1 MKTKMHNG
9 SRLLSLL
16 LAVVLVFTLTVP
28 ALAAEKPQDMNLRI
42 AVMSDLH
49 YLSPDMIADTEDFE
63 HAFNSDRKLLKE
75 SSSVLHEM
83 LERVRA
89 DKPDILL
96 VSGDLTKDGEQECHA
111 ALAKQL
117 QQLQQD
123 VPGLKIYVINGNHD
137 IRNYNAKNFN
147 TADGKAVPA
156 TRTHPEDFKRIYDF
170 VYSDPTV
177 IATFT
182 PAAGNEAG
190 SLSYVARPVEGLTVI
205 AMDTCRYSSDNT
217 SNGDDEHETS
227 GAISAD
233 LEKWV
238 IEQTAAAK
246 ARGDLVIGLEHHG
259 LVPHFDVEPTI
270 LPMYLVNGYE
280 RIAQEYAD
288 AGMSAVFTGHM
299 HAVDIAAMTT
309 KAGNTF
315 YDIETGSALTYPC
328 PIRFVD
334 LRRSTVGGETNTYMS
349 VSTKTHIG
357 PINYTDPATG
367 VAYVIDDLTEYAR
380 EFGFSTAMLKTV
392 AGDFVKSFFGKYLPN
407 DTWPV
412 TKIIE
417 NIDKIIEDVASI
429 PVAEG
434 NNLLDFANWIY
445 RCNLAGED
453 DGNYPAWVQSGI
465 DQLKS
470 GALLDQVLD
479 IVAKDAFGRG
489 SVLFTKFQGLFTKY
503 LKSQLNDLLVKIV
516 VSMSVDNNCPDDN
529 DKTILL
535 EGSNAQVRLLPVTG
549 SSAATTQAYVQG
561 DTATVFLT
569 SRQLRAATGAQS
581 GVAVTVD
588 ATDPAVGTVV
598 LAGRSIA
605 NACDAGAAALQ
616 VKFRSGTV
624 TLDARALAAL
634 DLHKDV
640 AVSLASGAS
649 LNAAQQR
656 ALGSQAAAATL
667 ANASVLVDGAA
678 ASCPAGSVRAA
689 VAVNA
694 ANDLTAWSLADDGSI
709 SAVGGVYDAGQQ
721 TYAFDVVNGVTAI
734 ARFPFTDVV
743 AGTWYYGAAAYAYNN
758 GLFAGMTPTTF
769 APNATMTRAM
779 LVSVLW
785 RLAGAPAPKAPNTFV
800 DVPDGAWYTDAV
812 TWAAENGVVSGIGGS
827 RFDPSGFVT
836 REQTAEILYNYA
848 HSKGY
853 DVSARADLTAFPD
866 AASVSGWA
874 EEALS
879 WANAAGLINGTVR
892 DGQTILDPQGRRK
905 KSRTQPATA
914 IIGSGRTYKGFLIK
928 SAAPAWA
935 VSAQTTRRQYRS

>member
-75 SSSVLHEM
+75 SSSVLREM

-123 VPGLKIYVINGNHD
+123 IPGLKIYVINGNHD

-147 TADGKAVPA
+147 TPDGKAVPA

-177 IATFT
+177 IATYT
-182 PAAGNEAG
+182 PPAGKEAG
-190 SLSYVARPVEGLTVI
+190 GLSYVARPADGFTLVVI
-205 AMDTCRYSSDNT
+205 DTGRYSSDNT

-412 TKIIE
+412 TKIVA
-417 NIDKIIEDVASI
+417 NIDQIIDDVAAVPI
-429 PVAEG
+429 AEG

-453 DGNYPAWVQSGI
+453 DGNYPAWVQSGM
-465 DQLKS
+465 DQLRS

-479 IVAKDAFGRG
+479 IVAKDAFGRS

-503 LKSQLNDLLVKIV
+503 LKGQLNDLLVKIV

-694 ANDLTAWSLADDGSI
+694 ADDLTAWSLADDGSI
-709 SAVGGVYDAGQQ
+709 SAVGGAYDAGQQ

-892 DGQTILDPQGRRK
+892 DGQTILDPQGSA
-905 KSRTQPATA
+905 SR
-914 IIGSGRTYKGFLIK
+914 
-928 SAAPAWA
+928 
-935 VSAQTTRRQYRS
+935 AQVAMILMNYVEHVVNA

>member
-1 MKTKMHNG
+1 MNHSKRIG

-16 LAVVLVFTLTVP
+16 LAVALVLALSVP
-28 ALAAEKPQDMNLRI
+28 AFAAQDSHSGADTGTLKI
-42 AVMSDLH
+42 AVMSDDH
-49 YLSPDMIADTEDFE
+49 YLSPSMIRDTADYTT
-63 HAFNSDRKLLKE
+63 ALNSDRKMFAE
-75 SSSVLHEM
+75 SDAILRTM
-83 LERVRA
+83 LDAVRQ
-89 DKPDILL
+89 DKPDVLL
-96 VSGDLTKDGEQECHA
+96 ISGDLTKDGEQECHK
-111 ALAKQL
+111 ALAKAL
-117 QQLQQD
+117 QQLQRD
-123 VPGLKIYVINGNHD
+123 VPGLKVYVINGNHD
-137 IRNYNAKNFN
+137 IRNADALNFN

-156 TRTHPEDFKRIYDF
+156 TRTDPEDFKRIYDF
-170 VYSDPTV
+170 IYSDPTV
-177 IATFT
+177 IATYT
-182 PAAGNEAG
+182 PPAGKEAG
-190 SLSYVARPVEGLTVI
+190 GLSYVARPADGYTLVVI
-205 AMDTCRYSSDNT
+205 DTGRYSSDNT
-217 SNGDDEHETS
+217 STGKNEHETS

-233 LEKWV
+233 LEQWV
-238 IEQTAAAK
+238 IDQIKAAK
-246 ARGDLVIGLEHHG
+246 ARGDVVLGMQHHG
-259 LVPHFDVEPTI
+259 LVAHFDVQPTI
-270 LPMYLVNGYE
+270 LPMYLVNDYE
-280 RIAQEYAD
+280 RLSQEYAD
-288 AGMSAVFTGHM
+288 AGMSVMFTGHS
-299 HAVDIAAMTT
+299 HAVDIASATT
-309 KAGNTF
+309 VAGNTI
-315 YDIETGSALTYPC
+315 YDIETGSGLTYPS
-328 PIRFVD
+328 PLRFVE
-334 LRRSTVGGETNTYMS
+334 LRRSADATV
-349 VSTKTHIG
+349 VSTGVRTHFG
-357 PINYTDPATG
+357 PIHYTDPLTG
-367 VAYVIDDLTEYAR
+367 TAKTIDDLTEYGRAH
-380 EFGFSTAMLKTV
+380 GFTTDMLKTV
-392 AGDFVKSFFGKYLPN
+392 AGSFVKSFFGKFLPN

-412 TKIIE
+412 TKIIA
-417 NIDKIIEDVASI
+417 NIDQIIDDVAAVPI
-429 PVAEG
+429 AEG

-445 RCNLAGED
+445 QCNLAGED
-453 DGNYPAWVQSGI
+453 DGNYPAWVQSGV

-479 IVAKDAFGRG
+479 IVARDTFGCG
-489 SVLFTKFQGLFTKY
+489 SVLFTKFQCLFTRY

-516 VSMSVDNNCPDDN
+516 VSMSVDNNCADDN
-529 DKTILL
+529 DMTFLIANS
-535 EGSNAQVRLLPVTG
+535 GDAQIRLLPVSG

-561 DTATVFLT
+561 STATVFLT
-569 SRQLRAATGAQS
+569 SRQLRAATDAQFD
-581 GVAVTVD
+581 ATVTIN
-588 ATDPAVGTVV
+588 ATDPAADTVI
-598 LAGRSIA
+598 LSGRSII
-605 NACDAGAAALQ
+605 NARNAGVAALQ

-640 AVSLASGAS
+640 AVSLTGAS

-656 ALGSQAAAATL
+656 ALGTQAGSAVL

-694 ANDLTAWSLADDGSI
+694 ADDLTAWSLADDGSI
-709 SAVGGVYDAGQQ
+709 STVGGAYDAGQQ

-866 AASVSGWA
+866 AGSVSGWA

-892 DGQTILDPQGRRK
+892 DGQTILDPQGSA
-905 KSRTQPATA
+905 SR
-914 IIGSGRTYKGFLIK
+914 
-928 SAAPAWA
+928 
-935 VSAQTTRRQYRS
+935 AQVAMILMNYVEHVVNA

>member
-16 LAVVLVFTLTVP
+16 LAVVLVLTLTVP

-75 SSSVLHEM
+75 SSAILHEM
-83 LERVRA
+83 FEQVRA

-123 VPGLKIYVINGNHD
+123 IPGLKIYVINGNHD
-137 IRNYNAKNFN
+137 IRNSNAKNFN
-147 TADGKAVPA
+147 TPDGKAVPA

-190 SLSYVARPVEGLTVI
+190 SLSYVARPVEGLTIV
-205 AMDTCRYSSDNT
+205 AMDTCRYSKENT
-217 SNGDDEHETS
+217 SNGTDEHETS

-380 EFGFSTAMLKTV
+380 EFGFSTDMLKTV

-417 NIDKIIEDVASI
+417 NIDKIIEDVAAI

-453 DGNYPAWVQSGI
+453 DGNYPAWVQSGM
-465 DQLKS
+465 DQLRS

-479 IVAKDAFGRG
+479 IVAKDAFGRS

-503 LKSQLNDLLVKIV
+503 LKGQLNDLLVKIV

-549 SSAATTQAYVQG
+549 SSATSTQAYVQDG
-561 DTATVFLT
+561 TSTVFLS
-569 SRQLRAATGAQS
+569 SRQLRAATNAQS
-581 GVAVTVD
+581 GATVTVD
-588 ATDPAVGTVV
+588 ATDPAASTVV
-598 LAGRSIA
+598 LAGHSIA
-605 NACDAGAAALQ
+605 NAREAGVAALQ
-616 VKFRSGTV
+616 VKFKSGTV
-624 TLDARALAAL
+624 ALNASALAAL

-640 AVSLASGAS
+640 VVSLANGAS
-649 LNAAQQR
+649 LNAAQRR
-656 ALGSQAAAATL
+656 ALGKQADSAVLAT
-667 ANASVLVDGAA
+667 ASVTVDGAA
-678 ASCPAGSVRAA
+678 VKYPAGGVRATVSA
-689 VAVNA
+689 RALENM
-694 ANDLTAWSLADDGSI
+694 TAWNLADDGSI
-709 SAVGGVYDAGQQ
+709 SAAGGAYNAEQQ
-721 TYAFDVVNGVTAI
+721 TYSFNVLNGVTAM
-734 ARFPFTDVV
+734 ASFPFADVP
-743 AGTWYYGAAAYAYNN
+743 AGAWYYGAAAYAYNN
-758 GLFAGMTPTTF
+758 GLFAGDSATTF
-769 APNATMTRAM
+769 APNQTMNRAM
-779 LVSVLW
+779 LVTVLW
-785 RLAGAPAPKAPNTFV
+785 SLAGKPAPKGVNTFS
-800 DVPDGAWYTDAV
+800 DVPNGEWYTNAV
-812 TWAAENGVVSGIGGS
+812 TWAAENSVVTGVGSG
-827 RFDPSGFVT
+827 RFDPNGAVT
-836 REQTAEILYNYA
+836 REQAAVILYKYA
-848 HSKGY
+848 QSKGY

-866 AASVSGWA
+866 AGSVSDWA
-874 EEALS
+874 QDALA
-879 WANAAGLINGTVR
+879 WANATGLIQGTVY
-892 DGQTILDPQGRRK
+892 GSKTILDPQGSA
-905 KSRTQPATA
+905 SRAQVAA
-914 IIGSGRTYKGFLIK
+914 IL
-928 SAAPAWA
+928 
-935 VSAQTTRRQYRS
+935 RSYVEHVVNA

>member
-156 TRTHPEDFKRIYDF
+156 TRTEPEDFKQIYDF

-182 PAAGNEAG
+182 PAEGNKAGG
-190 SLSYVARPVEGLTVI
+190 LSYVARPVEGLTVI

-259 LVPHFDVEPTI
+259 LVPHFDVQPTI

-288 AGMSAVFTGHM
+288 AGMSVVFTGHM

-309 KAGNTF
+309 AAGNTF

-328 PIRFVD
+328 PVRFVD

-357 PINYTDPATG
+357 PIHYTDPATG

-380 EFGFSTAMLKTV
+380 EFGFTTDMLKTV

-412 TKIIE
+412 TKIIA
-417 NIDKIIEDVASI
+417 NIDQIIDDVAAI
-429 PVAEG
+429 PIAEG

-616 VKFRSGTV
+616 VKFQSGTV

-656 ALGSQAAAATL
+656 ALGSQAATATL

-694 ANDLTAWSLADDGSI
+694 ADDLTAWSLADDGSI
-709 SAVGGVYDAGQQ
+709 SAVGGAYDAGQQ

-892 DGQTILDPQGRRK
+892 DGQTILDPQGSA
-905 KSRTQPATA
+905 SR
-914 IIGSGRTYKGFLIK
+914 
-928 SAAPAWA
+928 
-935 VSAQTTRRQYRS
+935 AQVAMILMNYVEHVVNA

>member
-1 MKTKMHNG
+1 MKTRMHNG

-16 LAVVLVFTLTVP
+16 LAVVLVLTLTVP
-28 ALAAEKPQDMNLRI
+28 ALAADKPQDMNLRI

-49 YLSPDMIADTEDFE
+49 YLSPDMIRDTADFE
-63 HAFNSDRKLLKE
+63 HALNSDRKLLKE
-75 SSSVLHEM
+75 SSAILHEM
-83 LERVRA
+83 FEQVRA

-123 VPGLKIYVINGNHD
+123 IPGLKIYVINGNHD

-147 TADGKAVPA
+147 TPDGKAVPA

-190 SLSYVARPVEGLTVI
+190 SLSYVARPVEGLTIV
-205 AMDTCRYSSDNT
+205 AMDTCRYSKENT
-217 SNGDDEHETS
+217 SNGTDEHETS

-380 EFGFSTAMLKTV
+380 EFGFSTDMLKTV

-453 DGNYPAWVQSGI
+453 DGNYPAWVQSGM
-465 DQLKS
+465 DQLRS

-479 IVAKDAFGRG
+479 IVAKDAFGRS

-503 LKSQLNDLLVKIV
+503 LKGQLNDLLVKIV

-549 SSAATTQAYVQG
+549 SSATNTQAYVQDG
-561 DTATVFLT
+561 TSTVFLS
-569 SRQLRAATGAQS
+569 SRQLRAATNAQS
-581 GVAVTVD
+581 GATVTVD
-588 ATDPAVGTVV
+588 ATDPAARAVV
-598 LAGRSIA
+598 LASHSIA
-605 NACDAGAAALQ
+605 NAREAGVAALQ
-616 VKFRSGTV
+616 VKFKSGTV
-624 TLDARALAAL
+624 ALNASALAAL

-640 AVSLASGAS
+640 VVSLANGAS
-649 LNAAQQR
+649 LNAAQRR
-656 ALGSQAAAATL
+656 ALGKQADSAVLAT
-667 ANASVLVDGAA
+667 ASVTVDGAA
-678 ASCPAGSVRAA
+678 VKYPAGGVRATVSA
-689 VAVNA
+689 RALENM
-694 ANDLTAWSLADDGSI
+694 TAWNLADDGSI
-709 SAVGGVYDAGQQ
+709 SAAGGAYNAEQQ
-721 TYAFDVVNGVTAI
+721 TYSFNVLNGVTAM
-734 ARFPFTDVV
+734 ASFPFTDVP
-743 AGTWYYGAAAYAYNN
+743 AGAWYYGAAVYAYNN
-758 GLFAGMTPTTF
+758 GLFAGDSATTF
-769 APNATMTRAM
+769 APNQTMNRAM
-779 LVSVLW
+779 LVTVLW
-785 RLAGAPAPKAPNTFV
+785 SLAGKPAPKGVNTFS
-800 DVPDGAWYTDAV
+800 DVPNGEWYTNAV
-812 TWAAENGVVSGIGGS
+812 TWAAENSVVTGVGSG
-827 RFDPSGFVT
+827 RFDPNGAVT
-836 REQTAEILYNYA
+836 REQAAVILYKYA
-848 HSKGY
+848 QSKGY

-866 AASVSGWA
+866 AGSVSDWA
-874 EEALS
+874 QDALA
-879 WANAAGLINGTVR
+879 WANATGLIQGTVY
-892 DGQTILDPQGRRK
+892 GSKTILDPQGSA
-905 KSRTQPATA
+905 SRAQVAA
-914 IIGSGRTYKGFLIK
+914 IL
-928 SAAPAWA
+928 
-935 VSAQTTRRQYRS
+935 RSYVEHVVNA

>member
-156 TRTHPEDFKRIYDF
+156 TRTEPEDFKRIYDF

-182 PAAGNEAG
+182 PAEGNKAGG
-190 SLSYVARPVEGLTVI
+190 LSYVARPVEGLTVI

-259 LVPHFDVEPTI
+259 LVPHFDVQPTI

-288 AGMSAVFTGHM
+288 AGMSVVFTGHM

-328 PIRFVD
+328 PVRFVD

-357 PINYTDPATG
+357 PIHYTDPATG

-380 EFGFSTAMLKTV
+380 KFGFTTAMLKTV

-412 TKIIE
+412 TKIVA
-417 NIDKIIEDVASI
+417 NIDQIIDDVAAVPI
-429 PVAEG
+429 AEG

-453 DGNYPAWVQSGI
+453 DGNYPAWVQSGV
-465 DQLKS
+465 DQLRS

-694 ANDLTAWSLADDGSI
+694 ADDLTAWSLADDGSI
-709 SAVGGVYDAGQQ
+709 SAVGGAYDAGQQ

-785 RLAGAPAPKAPNTFV
+785 RLAGEPAPKAPNTFV

-866 AASVSGWA
+866 AGSVSGWA
-874 EEALS
+874 ENALS

-892 DGQTILDPQGRRK
+892 DGQTILDPQGSA
-905 KSRTQPATA
+905 SR
-914 IIGSGRTYKGFLIK
+914 
-928 SAAPAWA
+928 
-935 VSAQTTRRQYRS
+935 AQVAMILMNYVEHVVNA

>member
-147 TADGKAVPA
+147 TPDGTAVPA

-190 SLSYVARPVEGLTVI
+190 SLSYVARPVEGLTII
-205 AMDTCRYSSDNT
+205 AMDTCRYSKENT
-217 SNGDDEHETS
+217 SNGTDEHETS

-357 PINYTDPATG
+357 PIHYTDPATG

-380 EFGFSTAMLKTV
+380 EFGFTTAMLKTV
-392 AGDFVKSFFGKYLPN
+392 AGDFIKSFFGKYLPN

-412 TKIIE
+412 TKIIA
-417 NIDKIIEDVASI
+417 NIDQIIDDVAAVPI
-429 PVAEG
+429 AEG

-694 ANDLTAWSLADDGSI
+694 ADDLTAWSLADDGSI
-709 SAVGGVYDAGQQ
+709 SAVGGAYDAGQQ

-892 DGQTILDPQGRRK
+892 DGQTILDPQGSA
-905 KSRTQPATA
+905 SR
-914 IIGSGRTYKGFLIK
+914 
-928 SAAPAWA
+928 
-935 VSAQTTRRQYRS
+935 AQVAMILMNYVEHVVNA

>member
-1 MKTKMHNG
+1 MNHSKRIG
-9 SRLLSLL
+9 PRLLSLL
-16 LAVVLVFTLTVP
+16 LAVALVLALSVP
-28 ALAAEKPQDMNLRI
+28 AFAAQDSHSGADTGTLKI
-42 AVMSDLH
+42 AVMSDDH
-49 YLSPDMIADTEDFE
+49 YLSPSMIRDTADYTT
-63 HAFNSDRKLLKE
+63 ALNSDRKMFAE
-75 SSSVLHEM
+75 SDAILRTM
-83 LERVRA
+83 LDAVRQ
-89 DKPDILL
+89 DKPDVLL
-96 VSGDLTKDGEQECHA
+96 ISGDLTKDGEQECHK
-111 ALAKQL
+111 ALAKAL
-117 QQLQQD
+117 QQLQRD
-123 VPGLKIYVINGNHD
+123 VPGLKAYVINGNHD
-137 IRNYNAKNFN
+137 IRNADALNFN

-156 TRTHPEDFKRIYDF
+156 TRTDPEDFKRIYDF
-170 VYSDPTV
+170 IYSDPTV
-177 IATFT
+177 IATYT
-182 PAAGNEAG
+182 PPAGKEAG
-190 SLSYVARPVEGLTVI
+190 GLSYVARPADGYTLVVI
-205 AMDTCRYSSDNT
+205 DTGRYSSDNT
-217 SNGDDEHETS
+217 STGKNEHETS

-233 LEKWV
+233 LEQWV

-246 ARGDLVIGLEHHG
+246 ARGDVVLGMQHHG
-259 LVPHFDVEPTI
+259 LVAHFDVQPTI
-270 LPMYLVNGYE
+270 LPMYLVNDYE
-280 RIAQEYAD
+280 RLSQEYAD
-288 AGMSAVFTGHM
+288 AGMSVMFTGHS
-299 HAVDIAAMTT
+299 HAVDIASATT
-309 KAGNTF
+309 VAGNTI
-315 YDIETGSALTYPC
+315 YDIETGSGLTYPS
-328 PIRFVD
+328 PLRFVE
-334 LRRSTVGGETNTYMS
+334 LRRSADATV
-349 VSTKTHIG
+349 VSTGVRTHFG
-357 PINYTDPATG
+357 PIHCTDPLTG
-367 VAYVIDDLTEYAR
+367 TAKTIDDLTEYGRAH
-380 EFGFSTAMLKTV
+380 GFTTDMLKTV
-392 AGDFVKSFFGKYLPN
+392 AGSFVKSFFGKFLPN

-412 TKIIE
+412 TKIIA
-417 NIDKIIEDVASI
+417 NIDQIIDDVAAVPI
-429 PVAEG
+429 AEG

-445 RCNLAGED
+445 QCNLAGED
-453 DGNYPAWVQSGI
+453 DGNYPAWVQSGV

-470 GALLDQVLD
+470 GALLDQVLN

-516 VSMSVDNNCPDDN
+516 VSMSVDNNCADDN
-529 DKTILL
+529 DMTFLIANS
-535 EGSNAQVRLLPVTG
+535 GDAQIRLLPVSG

-561 DTATVFLT
+561 STATVFLT
-569 SRQLRAATGAQS
+569 SRQLRAATDAQFD
-581 GVAVTVD
+581 ATVTIN
-588 ATDPAVGTVV
+588 ATDPAADTVI
-598 LAGRSIA
+598 LSGRSII
-605 NACDAGAAALQ
+605 NARNAGVAALQ

-694 ANDLTAWSLADDGSI
+694 ADDLTAWSLADDGSI
-709 SAVGGVYDAGQQ
+709 SAVGGAYDAGQQ

-892 DGQTILDPQGRRK
+892 DGQTILDPQGSA
-905 KSRTQPATA
+905 SR
-914 IIGSGRTYKGFLIK
+914 
-928 SAAPAWA
+928 
-935 VSAQTTRRQYRS
+935 AQVAMILMNYVEHVVNA

>member
-75 SSSVLHEM
+75 SSSVLREM

-156 TRTHPEDFKRIYDF
+156 TRTEPEDFKQIYDF

-182 PAAGNEAG
+182 PAEGNKAGG
-190 SLSYVARPVEGLTVI
+190 LSYVARPVEGLTVI

-259 LVPHFDVEPTI
+259 LVPHFDVQPTI

-288 AGMSAVFTGHM
+288 AGMSVVFTGHM

-328 PIRFVD
+328 PVRFVD

-357 PINYTDPATG
+357 PIHYTDPATG

-380 EFGFSTAMLKTV
+380 EFGFTTDMLKTV

-412 TKIIE
+412 TKIIA
-417 NIDKIIEDVASI
+417 NIDQIIDDVAAVPI
-429 PVAEG
+429 AEG

-667 ANASVLVDGAA
+667 VNASVLVDGAA

-694 ANDLTAWSLADDGSI
+694 ADDLTAWSLADDGSI
-709 SAVGGVYDAGQQ
+709 SAVGGAYDAGQQ
-721 TYAFDVVNGVTAI
+721 TYAFDVINGVTAI

-785 RLAGAPAPKAPNTFV
+785 RLAGEPAPKAPNTFV

-892 DGQTILDPQGRRK
+892 DGQTILDPQGSA
-905 KSRTQPATA
+905 SR
-914 IIGSGRTYKGFLIK
+914 
-928 SAAPAWA
+928 
-935 VSAQTTRRQYRS
+935 AQVAMILMNYVEHVVNA

>member
-147 TADGKAVPA
+147 TPDGKAVPA

-190 SLSYVARPVEGLTVI
+190 SLSYVARPVEGLTIV
-205 AMDTCRYSSDNT
+205 AMDTCRYSKENT
-217 SNGDDEHETS
+217 SNGTDEHETS

-412 TKIIE
+412 TKIVA
-417 NIDKIIEDVASI
+417 NIDKIIDDVAAVPI
-429 PVAEG
+429 AEG

-453 DGNYPAWVQSGI
+453 DGNYPAWVQSGM
-465 DQLKS
+465 DQLRS

-479 IVAKDAFGRG
+479 IVAKDAFGRS

-503 LKSQLNDLLVKIV
+503 LKGQLNDLLVKIV

-561 DTATVFLT
+561 DTATMFLT

-694 ANDLTAWSLADDGSI
+694 ADDLTAWSLADDGSI
-709 SAVGGVYDAGQQ
+709 SAVGGAYDAGQQ

-892 DGQTILDPQGRRK
+892 DGQTILDPQGSA
-905 KSRTQPATA
+905 SR
-914 IIGSGRTYKGFLIK
+914 
-928 SAAPAWA
+928 
-935 VSAQTTRRQYRS
+935 AQVAMILMNYVEHVVNA

>member
-156 TRTHPEDFKRIYDF
+156 TRTEPEDFKRIYDF

-177 IATFT
+177 LATFT
-182 PAAGNEAG
+182 PAEGNKAGG
-190 SLSYVARPVEGLTVI
+190 LSYVARPVEGLTVI

-259 LVPHFDVEPTI
+259 LVPHFDVQPTI

-288 AGMSAVFTGHM
+288 AGMSVVFTGHM

-328 PIRFVD
+328 PVRFVD

-357 PINYTDPATG
+357 PIHYTDPATG

-380 EFGFSTAMLKTV
+380 EFGFTTAMLKTV

-412 TKIIE
+412 TKIIA
-417 NIDKIIEDVASI
+417 NIDQIIDDVAAVPI
-429 PVAEG
+429 AEG

-694 ANDLTAWSLADDGSI
+694 ADDLTAWSLADDGSI

-892 DGQTILDPQGRRK
+892 DGQTILDPQGSA
-905 KSRTQPATA
+905 SR
-914 IIGSGRTYKGFLIK
+914 
-928 SAAPAWA
+928 
-935 VSAQTTRRQYRS
+935 AQVAMILMNYVEHVVNA

>member
-123 VPGLKIYVINGNHD
+123 IPGLKIYVINGNHD

-156 TRTHPEDFKRIYDF
+156 TRTEPEDFKQIYDF

-182 PAAGNEAG
+182 PAEGNKAGG
-190 SLSYVARPVEGLTVI
+190 LSYVARPVEGLTVI

-259 LVPHFDVEPTI
+259 LVPHFDVQPTI

-288 AGMSAVFTGHM
+288 AGMSVVFTGHM

-309 KAGNTF
+309 AAGNTF

-328 PIRFVD
+328 PVRFVD

-357 PINYTDPATG
+357 PIHYTDPATG

-380 EFGFSTAMLKTV
+380 EFGFTTDMLKTV

-412 TKIIE
+412 TKIIA
-417 NIDKIIEDVASI
+417 NIDQIIDDVAAVPI
-429 PVAEG
+429 AEG

-489 SVLFTKFQGLFTKY
+489 GVLFTKFQGLFTKY

-656 ALGSQAAAATL
+656 ALGSQATTATL

-694 ANDLTAWSLADDGSI
+694 ADDLTAWSLADDGSI
-709 SAVGGVYDAGQQ
+709 SAVGGAYDAGQQ

-785 RLAGAPAPKAPNTFV
+785 RLAGEPAPKAPNTFV

-866 AASVSGWA
+866 AGSVSGWA

-892 DGQTILDPQGRRK
+892 DGQTILDPQGSA
-905 KSRTQPATA
+905 SR
-914 IIGSGRTYKGFLIK
+914 
-928 SAAPAWA
+928 
-935 VSAQTTRRQYRS
+935 AQVAMILMNYVEHVVNA

>member
-75 SSSVLHEM
+75 SSSVLREM

-123 VPGLKIYVINGNHD
+123 IPGLKIYVINGNHD

-156 TRTHPEDFKRIYDF
+156 TRTEPEDFKRIYDF

-177 IATFT
+177 LATFT
-182 PAAGNEAG
+182 PAEGNKAGG
-190 SLSYVARPVEGLTVI
+190 LSYVARPVEGLTVI

-259 LVPHFDVEPTI
+259 LVPHFDVQPTI

-288 AGMSAVFTGHM
+288 AGMSVVFTGHM

-328 PIRFVD
+328 PVRFVD

-357 PINYTDPATG
+357 PIHYTDPATG

-380 EFGFSTAMLKTV
+380 EFGFTTAMLKTV

-412 TKIIE
+412 TKIVA
-417 NIDKIIEDVASI
+417 NIDQIIDDVAAVPI
-429 PVAEG
+429 AEG

-549 SSAATTQAYVQG
+549 SNAATTQAYVQG

-667 ANASVLVDGAA
+667 TNASVLVDGAA

-694 ANDLTAWSLADDGSI
+694 ADDLTAWSLADDGSI
-709 SAVGGVYDAGQQ
+709 SAVGGAYDAGQQ

-866 AASVSGWA
+866 AGSVSGWA

-892 DGQTILDPQGRRK
+892 DGQTILDPQGSA
-905 KSRTQPATA
+905 SR
-914 IIGSGRTYKGFLIK
+914 
-928 SAAPAWA
+928 
-935 VSAQTTRRQYRS
+935 AQVAMILMNYVEHVVNA

>member
-75 SSSVLHEM
+75 SSSVLREM

-156 TRTHPEDFKRIYDF
+156 TRTEPEDFKRIYDF

-177 IATFT
+177 LATFT
-182 PAAGNEAG
+182 PAEGNKAGG
-190 SLSYVARPVEGLTVI
+190 LSYVARPVEGLTVI

-259 LVPHFDVEPTI
+259 LVPHFDVQPTI

-288 AGMSAVFTGHM
+288 AGMSVVFTGHM

-328 PIRFVD
+328 PVRFVD

-357 PINYTDPATG
+357 PIHYTDPATG

-380 EFGFSTAMLKTV
+380 EFGFTTAMLKTV
-392 AGDFVKSFFGKYLPN
+392 AGDFIKSFFGKYLPN

-516 VSMSVDNNCPDDN
+516 VSMSVDNNCADDN
-529 DKTILL
+529 DMTFLIANS
-535 EGSNAQVRLLPVTG
+535 GDAQIRLLPVSG

-561 DTATVFLT
+561 STATVFLT
-569 SRQLRAATGAQS
+569 SRQLRAATDAQFD
-581 GVAVTVD
+581 ATVTIN
-588 ATDPAVGTVV
+588 ATDPAADTVI
-598 LAGRSIA
+598 LSGRSII
-605 NACDAGAAALQ
+605 NARNAGVAALQ

-694 ANDLTAWSLADDGSI
+694 ADDLTAWSLADDGSI
-709 SAVGGVYDAGQQ
+709 SAVGGAYDAGQQ

-866 AASVSGWA
+866 AGSVSGWA
-874 EEALS
+874 EKALS

-892 DGQTILDPQGRRK
+892 DGQTILDPQGSA
-905 KSRTQPATA
+905 SR
-914 IIGSGRTYKGFLIK
+914 
-928 SAAPAWA
+928 
-935 VSAQTTRRQYRS
+935 AQVAMILMNYVEHVVNA

>member
-147 TADGKAVPA
+147 TPDGKAVPA

-190 SLSYVARPVEGLTVI
+190 SLSYVARPVEGLTIV
-205 AMDTCRYSSDNT
+205 AMDTCRYSKENT
-217 SNGDDEHETS
+217 SNGTDEHETS

-288 AGMSAVFTGHM
+288 AGMSVVFTGHM

-412 TKIIE
+412 TKIIA
-417 NIDKIIEDVASI
+417 NIDQIIDDVAAVPI
-429 PVAEG
+429 AEG

-453 DGNYPAWVQSGI
+453 DGNYPAWVQSGM
-465 DQLKS
+465 DQLRS

-479 IVAKDAFGRG
+479 IVAKDAFGRS

-549 SSAATTQAYVQG
+549 SNAATTQAYVQG

-640 AVSLASGAS
+640 AVSLASGTS

-694 ANDLTAWSLADDGSI
+694 ADDLTAWSLADDGSI
-709 SAVGGVYDAGQQ
+709 SAVSGAYDAGQQ

-866 AASVSGWA
+866 AGSVSGWA

-892 DGQTILDPQGRRK
+892 DGQTILDPQGSA
-905 KSRTQPATA
+905 SR
-914 IIGSGRTYKGFLIK
+914 
-928 SAAPAWA
+928 
-935 VSAQTTRRQYRS
+935 AQVAMILMNYVEHVVNA

>member
-156 TRTHPEDFKRIYDF
+156 TRTEPEDFKRIYDF

-177 IATFT
+177 LATFT
-182 PAAGNEAG
+182 PAEGNKAGG
-190 SLSYVARPVEGLTVI
+190 LSYVARPVEGLTVI

-259 LVPHFDVEPTI
+259 LVPHFDVQPTI

-328 PIRFVD
+328 PVRFVD

-357 PINYTDPATG
+357 PIHYTDPATG

-380 EFGFSTAMLKTV
+380 EFGFTTAMLKTV
-392 AGDFVKSFFGKYLPN
+392 AGDFIKSFFGKYLPN

-412 TKIIE
+412 TKIVA
-417 NIDKIIEDVASI
+417 NIDQIIDDVAAVPI
-429 PVAEG
+429 AEG

-549 SSAATTQAYVQG
+549 SSAATTQAYVKG

-694 ANDLTAWSLADDGSI
+694 ADDLTAWSLADDGSI
-709 SAVGGVYDAGQQ
+709 SAVGGAYDAGQQ

-892 DGQTILDPQGRRK
+892 DGQTILDPQGSA
-905 KSRTQPATA
+905 SR
-914 IIGSGRTYKGFLIK
+914 
-928 SAAPAWA
+928 
-935 VSAQTTRRQYRS
+935 AQVAMILMNYVEHVVNA

>member
-156 TRTHPEDFKRIYDF
+156 TRTEPEDFKQIYDF

-177 IATFT
+177 LATFT
-182 PAAGNEAG
+182 PAEGNKAGG
-190 SLSYVARPVEGLTVI
+190 LSYVARPVEGLTVI

-259 LVPHFDVEPTI
+259 LVPHFDVQPTI

-288 AGMSAVFTGHM
+288 AGMSVVFTGHM

-328 PIRFVD
+328 PVRFVD

-357 PINYTDPATG
+357 PIHYTDPATG

-380 EFGFSTAMLKTV
+380 EFGFTTAMLKTV

-412 TKIIE
+412 TKIVA
-417 NIDKIIEDVASI
+417 NIDQIIDDVAAVPI
-429 PVAEG
+429 AEG

-569 SRQLRAATGAQS
+569 SRQLRAATGAQA

-588 ATDPAVGTVV
+588 ATDPTVGTVV

-656 ALGSQAAAATL
+656 ALGSQAATATL

-694 ANDLTAWSLADDGSI
+694 ADDLTAWSLADDGSI
-709 SAVGGVYDAGQQ
+709 SAVGGAYDAGQQ

-785 RLAGAPAPKAPNTFV
+785 RLAGEPAPKAPNTFV

-892 DGQTILDPQGRRK
+892 DGQTILDPQGSA
-905 KSRTQPATA
+905 SR
-914 IIGSGRTYKGFLIK
+914 
-928 SAAPAWA
+928 
-935 VSAQTTRRQYRS
+935 AQVAMILMNYVEHVVNA

>member
-123 VPGLKIYVINGNHD
+123 IPGLKIYVINGNHD

-147 TADGKAVPA
+147 TPDGKAVPA

-190 SLSYVARPVEGLTVI
+190 SLSYVARPVEGLTIV
-205 AMDTCRYSSDNT
+205 AMDTCRYSKENT
-217 SNGDDEHETS
+217 SNGTDEHETS

-357 PINYTDPATG
+357 PIHYTDPATG

-417 NIDKIIEDVASI
+417 NIDKIIEDVAAVPI
-429 PVAEG
+429 AEG

-453 DGNYPAWVQSGI
+453 DGNYPAWVQSGM
-465 DQLKS
+465 DQLRS

-479 IVAKDAFGRG
+479 IVAKDAFGRS

-569 SRQLRAATGAQS
+569 SRQLRTATGAQS

-694 ANDLTAWSLADDGSI
+694 ADDLTAWSLADDGSI
-709 SAVGGVYDAGQQ
+709 SAVGGAYDAGQQ

-892 DGQTILDPQGRRK
+892 DGQTILDPQGSA
-905 KSRTQPATA
+905 SR
-914 IIGSGRTYKGFLIK
+914 
-928 SAAPAWA
+928 
-935 VSAQTTRRQYRS
+935 AQVAMILMNYVEHVVNA

>member
-75 SSSVLHEM
+75 SSSILREM

-147 TADGKAVPA
+147 TADGKAVLA
-156 TRTHPEDFKRIYDF
+156 TRTEPEDFKRIYDF

-182 PAAGNEAG
+182 PAEGNKAGG
-190 SLSYVARPVEGLTVI
+190 LSYVARPVEGLTVI

-259 LVPHFDVEPTI
+259 LVPHFDVQPTI

-288 AGMSAVFTGHM
+288 AGMSVVFTGHM

-328 PIRFVD
+328 PVRFVD
-334 LRRSTVGGETNTYMS
+334 LRRTTVGGETNTYMS

-357 PINYTDPATG
+357 PIHYTDPATG

-380 EFGFSTAMLKTV
+380 KFGFTTAMLKTV

-412 TKIIE
+412 TKIVA
-417 NIDKIIEDVASI
+417 NIDQIIDDVAAVPI
-429 PVAEG
+429 AEG

-694 ANDLTAWSLADDGSI
+694 ADDLTAWSLADDGSI
-709 SAVGGVYDAGQQ
+709 SAVGGAYDAGQQ

-785 RLAGAPAPKAPNTFV
+785 RLAGEPAPKAPNTFV

-892 DGQTILDPQGRRK
+892 DGQTILDPQGSA
-905 KSRTQPATA
+905 SR
-914 IIGSGRTYKGFLIK
+914 
-928 SAAPAWA
+928 
-935 VSAQTTRRQYRS
+935 AQVAMILMNYVEHVVNA

>member
-123 VPGLKIYVINGNHD
+123 IPGLKIYVINGNHD

-147 TADGKAVPA
+147 TADGKAVRA
-156 TRTHPEDFKRIYDF
+156 TRTEPEDFKQIYDF

-182 PAAGNEAG
+182 PAEGNKAGG
-190 SLSYVARPVEGLTVI
+190 LSYVARPVEGLTII

-270 LPMYLVNGYE
+270 LPMYLVNDYE

-288 AGMSAVFTGHM
+288 AGMSVVFTGHM
-299 HAVDIAAMTT
+299 HAIDIAAMTT

-334 LRRSTVGGETNTYMS
+334 LRRSTVGGETSTYMS
-349 VSTKTHIG
+349 VSTKTHAG

-367 VAYVIDDLTEYAR
+367 TAHVIDDLTEYAR
-380 EFGFSTAMLKTV
+380 EFGFSTDMLKTV

-412 TKIIE
+412 TKIVA
-417 NIDKIIEDVASI
+417 NIDQIIDDVAAVPI
-429 PVAEG
+429 ADG
-434 NNLLDFANWIY
+434 KDLLDFANWIY
-445 RCNLAGED
+445 QCNLAGED
-453 DGNYPAWVQSGI
+453 DGNYPAWVQSGV

-479 IVAKDAFGRG
+479 IVARDAFGRG

-694 ANDLTAWSLADDGSI
+694 ADDLTAWSLADDGSI
-709 SAVGGVYDAGQQ
+709 SAVSGAYDAGQQ

-892 DGQTILDPQGRRK
+892 DGQTILDPQGSA
-905 KSRTQPATA
+905 SR
-914 IIGSGRTYKGFLIK
+914 
-928 SAAPAWA
+928 
-935 VSAQTTRRQYRS
+935 AQVAMILMNYVEHVVNA

>member
-156 TRTHPEDFKRIYDF
+156 TRTEPEDFKRIYDF

-182 PAAGNEAG
+182 PAEGNKAGG
-190 SLSYVARPVEGLTVI
+190 LSYVARPVEGLTVI

-259 LVPHFDVEPTI
+259 LVPHFDVQPTI

-288 AGMSAVFTGHM
+288 AGMSVVFTGHM

-328 PIRFVD
+328 PVRFVD

-357 PINYTDPATG
+357 PIHYTDPATG

-380 EFGFSTAMLKTV
+380 EFGFTTAMLKTV

-412 TKIIE
+412 TKIIA
-417 NIDKIIEDVASI
+417 NIDQIIDDVAAVPI
-429 PVAEG
+429 AEG

-694 ANDLTAWSLADDGSI
+694 ADDLTAWSLADDGSI
-709 SAVGGVYDAGQQ
+709 SAVSGAYDAGQQ

-785 RLAGAPAPKAPNTFV
+785 RLAGAPASKAPNTFV

-827 RFDPSGFVT
+827 RFDPSGYVT

-866 AASVSGWA
+866 AGSVSGWA

-892 DGQTILDPQGRRK
+892 DGQTILDPQGSA
-905 KSRTQPATA
+905 SR
-914 IIGSGRTYKGFLIK
+914 
-928 SAAPAWA
+928 
-935 VSAQTTRRQYRS
+935 AQVAMILMNYVEHVVNA

>member
-156 TRTHPEDFKRIYDF
+156 TRTEPEDFKRIYDF

-182 PAAGNEAG
+182 PAEGNKAGG
-190 SLSYVARPVEGLTVI
+190 LSYVARPVEGLTVI

-259 LVPHFDVEPTI
+259 LVPHFDVQPTI

-288 AGMSAVFTGHM
+288 AGMSVVFTGHM

-328 PIRFVD
+328 PVRFVD

-357 PINYTDPATG
+357 PIHYTDPATG

-380 EFGFSTAMLKTV
+380 EFGFTTAMLKTV

-412 TKIIE
+412 TKIVA
-417 NIDKIIEDVASI
+417 NIDQIIDDVAAVPI
-429 PVAEG
+429 AEG

-866 AASVSGWA
+866 AGSVSGWA

-892 DGQTILDPQGRRK
+892 DGQTILDPQGSA
-905 KSRTQPATA
+905 SR
-914 IIGSGRTYKGFLIK
+914 
-928 SAAPAWA
+928 
-935 VSAQTTRRQYRS
+935 AQVAMILMNYVEHVVNA

>member
-156 TRTHPEDFKRIYDF
+156 TRTEPEDFKRIYDF

-182 PAAGNEAG
+182 PAEGNKAGG
-190 SLSYVARPVEGLTVI
+190 LSYVARPVEGLTVI

-259 LVPHFDVEPTI
+259 LVPHFDVQPTI

-288 AGMSAVFTGHM
+288 AGMSVVFTGHM

-328 PIRFVD
+328 PVRFVD

-357 PINYTDPATG
+357 PIHYTDPATG

-380 EFGFSTAMLKTV
+380 EFGFTTAMLKTV

-412 TKIIE
+412 TKIVA
-417 NIDKIIEDVASI
+417 NIDQIIDDVAAVPI
-429 PVAEG
+429 AEG

-709 SAVGGVYDAGQQ
+709 SAVSGAYDAGQQ

-892 DGQTILDPQGRRK
+892 DGQTILDPQGSA
-905 KSRTQPATA
+905 SR
-914 IIGSGRTYKGFLIK
+914 
-928 SAAPAWA
+928 
-935 VSAQTTRRQYRS
+935 AQVAMILMNYVEHVVNA

>member
-156 TRTHPEDFKRIYDF
+156 TRTEPEDFKRIYDF

-177 IATFT
+177 LATFT
-182 PAAGNEAG
+182 PAEGNKAGG
-190 SLSYVARPVEGLTVI
+190 LSYVARPVDGLTVI

-259 LVPHFDVEPTI
+259 LVPHFDMQPTI

-288 AGMSAVFTGHM
+288 AGMSVVFTGHM

-309 KAGNTF
+309 AAGNTF

-328 PIRFVD
+328 PVRFVD

-357 PINYTDPATG
+357 PIHYTDPATG

-380 EFGFSTAMLKTV
+380 EFGFTTDMLKTV

-412 TKIIE
+412 TKIIA
-417 NIDKIIEDVASI
+417 NIDQIIDDVAAI
-429 PVAEG
+429 PIAEG

-453 DGNYPAWVQSGI
+453 DGNYPAWVQSGV

-569 SRQLRAATGAQS
+569 SRQLRTATGAQS

-656 ALGSQAAAATL
+656 ALGSQAATATL

-694 ANDLTAWSLADDGSI
+694 ADDLTAWSLADDGSI
-709 SAVGGVYDAGQQ
+709 SAVGGAYDAGQQ

-785 RLAGAPAPKAPNTFV
+785 RLAGEPAPKAPNTFV

-866 AASVSGWA
+866 AGSVSGWA
-874 EEALS
+874 EKALS

-892 DGQTILDPQGRRK
+892 DGQTILDPQGSA
-905 KSRTQPATA
+905 SR
-914 IIGSGRTYKGFLIK
+914 
-928 SAAPAWA
+928 
-935 VSAQTTRRQYRS
+935 AQVAMILMNYVEHVVNA

>member
-16 LAVVLVFTLTVP
+16 LAVVLVLTLTVP

-75 SSSVLHEM
+75 SSSVLREM

-123 VPGLKIYVINGNHD
+123 IPGLKIYVINGNHD

-147 TADGKAVPA
+147 TPDGKAVPA

-190 SLSYVARPVEGLTVI
+190 SLSYVARPVEGLTIV
-205 AMDTCRYSSDNT
+205 AMDTCRYSKENT
-217 SNGDDEHETS
+217 SNGTDEHETS

-380 EFGFSTAMLKTV
+380 EFGFTTAMLKTV
-392 AGDFVKSFFGKYLPN
+392 AGDFIKSFFGKYLPN

-412 TKIIE
+412 TKIIA
-417 NIDKIIEDVASI
+417 NIDQIIDDVAAVPI
-429 PVAEG
+429 AEG

-453 DGNYPAWVQSGI
+453 DGNYPAWVQSGM
-465 DQLKS
+465 DQLRS

-479 IVAKDAFGRG
+479 IVAKDAFGRS

-516 VSMSVDNNCPDDN
+516 VSMSVDNNCPNDN
-529 DKTILL
+529 DMTFLT
-535 EGSNAQVRLLPVTG
+535 ENSGDAQVRLLPVTG

-640 AVSLASGAS
+640 AVSLTGAS

-656 ALGSQAAAATL
+656 ALGMQAATATL

-694 ANDLTAWSLADDGSI
+694 VDDLTAWSLADDGSI
-709 SAVGGVYDAGQQ
+709 SAVGGAYDAGQQ

-866 AASVSGWA
+866 AGSVSGWA

-892 DGQTILDPQGRRK
+892 DGQTILDPQGSA
-905 KSRTQPATA
+905 SR
-914 IIGSGRTYKGFLIK
+914 
-928 SAAPAWA
+928 
-935 VSAQTTRRQYRS
+935 AQVAMILMNYVEHVVNA

>member
-75 SSSVLHEM
+75 SSSVLREM

-156 TRTHPEDFKRIYDF
+156 TRTEPEDFKRIYDF

-177 IATFT
+177 LATFT
-182 PAAGNEAG
+182 PAEGNKAGG
-190 SLSYVARPVEGLTVI
+190 LSYVARPVEGLTVI

-259 LVPHFDVEPTI
+259 LVPHFDVQPTI

-288 AGMSAVFTGHM
+288 AGMSVVFTGHM

-380 EFGFSTAMLKTV
+380 KFGFTTAMLKTV

-412 TKIIE
+412 TKIVA
-417 NIDKIIEDVASI
+417 NIDQIIDDVAAVPI
-429 PVAEG
+429 AEG

-569 SRQLRAATGAQS
+569 SRQLRAATGAQP

-656 ALGSQAAAATL
+656 ALGSQAATATL

-694 ANDLTAWSLADDGSI
+694 ADDLTAWSLADDGSI
-709 SAVGGVYDAGQQ
+709 SAVGGAYDAGQQ

-785 RLAGAPAPKAPNTFV
+785 RLAGEPAPKTPNTFV

-866 AASVSGWA
+866 AGSVSGWA

-892 DGQTILDPQGRRK
+892 DGRTILDPQGSA
-905 KSRTQPATA
+905 SR
-914 IIGSGRTYKGFLIK
+914 
-928 SAAPAWA
+928 
-935 VSAQTTRRQYRS
+935 AQVAMILMNYVEHVVNA

>member
-75 SSSVLHEM
+75 SSSVLREM

-123 VPGLKIYVINGNHD
+123 IPGLKIYVINGNHD

-147 TADGKAVPA
+147 TPDGKAVPA

-190 SLSYVARPVEGLTVI
+190 SLSYVARPVEGLTIV
-205 AMDTCRYSSDNT
+205 AMDTCRYSKENT
-217 SNGDDEHETS
+217 SNGTDEHETS

-412 TKIIE
+412 TKIIA
-417 NIDKIIEDVASI
+417 NIDQIIDDVAAVPI
-429 PVAEG
+429 AEG

-453 DGNYPAWVQSGI
+453 DGNYPAWVQSGM
-465 DQLKS
+465 DQLRS

-479 IVAKDAFGRG
+479 IVAKDAFGRS

-549 SSAATTQAYVQG
+549 SNAATTQAYVQG

-640 AVSLASGAS
+640 AVSLASGTS

-694 ANDLTAWSLADDGSI
+694 ADDLTAWSLADDGSI
-709 SAVGGVYDAGQQ
+709 SAVGGAYDAGQQ

-892 DGQTILDPQGRRK
+892 DGQTILDPQGSA
-905 KSRTQPATA
+905 SR
-914 IIGSGRTYKGFLIK
+914 
-928 SAAPAWA
+928 
-935 VSAQTTRRQYRS
+935 AQVAMILMNYVEHVVNA

>member
-1 MKTKMHNG
+1 MKTRMHNG

-28 ALAAEKPQDMNLRI
+28 ALAADKPQDMNLRI

-49 YLSPDMIADTEDFE
+49 YFSPDMIRDTADFE
-63 HAFNSDRKLLKE
+63 HALNSDRKLLKE
-75 SSSVLHEM
+75 GSAVLHEM
-83 LERVRA
+83 FDRVRA

-96 VSGDLTKDGEQECHA
+96 VSGDLTKDGEQECHKDM
-111 ALAKQL
+111 AKMFK
-117 QQLQQD
+117 QLQQD

-137 IRNYNAKNFN
+137 IRNYNAQNYN
-147 TADGKAVPA
+147 TPDGKAVPA

-177 IATFT
+177 IETFT

-190 SLSYVARPVEGLTVI
+190 SLSYVARPVEGLTIV
-205 AMDTCRYSSDNT
+205 AMDTCRYSKENT
-217 SNGDDEHETS
+217 SNGTDEHETS

-288 AGMSAVFTGHM
+288 AGMSVVFTGHM

-380 EFGFSTAMLKTV
+380 EFGFSTDMLKTV

-417 NIDKIIEDVASI
+417 NIDKIIEDVAAI

-453 DGNYPAWVQSGI
+453 DGNYPAWVQSGM
-465 DQLKS
+465 DQLRS

-479 IVAKDAFGRG
+479 IVAKDAFGRS

-503 LKSQLNDLLVKIV
+503 LKGQLNDLLVKIV

-549 SSAATTQAYVQG
+549 SSATSTQAYVQDG
-561 DTATVFLT
+561 TSTVFLS
-569 SRQLRAATGAQS
+569 SRQLRAATNAQS
-581 GVAVTVD
+581 GATVTVD
-588 ATDPAVGTVV
+588 ATDPAASTVV
-598 LAGRSIA
+598 LAGHSIA
-605 NACDAGAAALQ
+605 NAREAGVAALQ
-616 VKFRSGTV
+616 VKFKSGTV
-624 TLDARALAAL
+624 ALNASALAAF

-640 AVSLASGAS
+640 VVSLANGAS
-649 LNAAQQR
+649 LNAAQRR
-656 ALGSQAAAATL
+656 ALGKQADSAVLAT
-667 ANASVLVDGAA
+667 ASVTVDGAA
-678 ASCPAGSVRAA
+678 VKYPAGGVRATVSA
-689 VAVNA
+689 RALENM
-694 ANDLTAWSLADDGSI
+694 TAWNLADDGSI
-709 SAVGGVYDAGQQ
+709 SAAGGAYNAEQQ
-721 TYAFDVVNGVTAI
+721 TYSFNVLNGVTAM
-734 ARFPFTDVV
+734 ASFPFTDVP
-743 AGTWYYGAAAYAYNN
+743 AGAWYYGAAAYAYNN
-758 GLFAGMTPTTF
+758 GLFAGETATTF
-769 APNATMTRAM
+769 APNQTMNRAM
-779 LVSVLW
+779 LVTVLW
-785 RLAGAPAPKAPNTFV
+785 SLAGKPAPKGVNTFS
-800 DVPDGAWYTDAV
+800 DVPDGAWYTNAV
-812 TWAAENGVVSGIGGS
+812 TWAAENSVVTGVGSG
-827 RFDPSGFVT
+827 RFDPSGAVT
-836 REQTAEILYNYA
+836 REQAAVILYKYA
-848 HSKGY
+848 QSKGY

-866 AASVSGWA
+866 AGSVSDWA
-874 EEALS
+874 QDALA
-879 WANAAGLINGTVR
+879 WANATGLIQGTVY
-892 DGQTILDPQGRRK
+892 GSKTILDPQGSA
-905 KSRTQPATA
+905 SRAQVAA
-914 IIGSGRTYKGFLIK
+914 IL
-928 SAAPAWA
+928 
-935 VSAQTTRRQYRS
+935 RSYVEHVVNA

>member
-28 ALAAEKPQDMNLRI
+28 ALAADKPQDMNLRI
-42 AVMSDLH
+42 AVMSDDH
-49 YLSPDMIADTEDFE
+49 YLSPSMIRDTEDYKT
-63 HAFNSDRKLLKE
+63 ALNSDRKMFAESDAILRTLLDA
-75 SSSVLHEM
+75 
-83 LERVRA
+83 VRQ
-89 DKPDILL
+89 DKPDVLL
-96 VSGDLTKDGEQECHA
+96 LSGDLTKDGEQECHK

-117 QQLQQD
+117 KQLQKE
-123 VPGLKIYVINGNHD
+123 VPGMKVYVINGNHD
-137 IRNYNAKNFN
+137 IRNSDALNFN
-147 TADGKAVPA
+147 TPDGKAVPA
-156 TRTHPEDFKRIYDF
+156 TRTHPKDFKQIYDF

-177 IATFT
+177 IATYT
-182 PAAGNEAG
+182 PPAGKEAG
-190 SLSYVARPVEGLTVI
+190 GLSYVARPADGFTLVVI
-205 AMDTCRYSSDNT
+205 DTGRYSSDNT
-217 SNGDDEHETS
+217 STGKDEHETS
-227 GAISAD
+227 GAISSD
-233 LEKWV
+233 LEQWV
-238 IEQTAAAK
+238 IAQIQAAK
-246 ARGDLVIGLEHHG
+246 ARGDVVLGMQHHG
-259 LVPHFDVEPTI
+259 LVAHFDVQPTI
-270 LPMYLVNGYE
+270 LPMYLVNNYD
-280 RIAQEYAD
+280 RLAQEYAD
-288 AGMSAVFTGHM
+288 AGMSVMFTGHM
-299 HAVDIAAMTT
+299 HAVDIAAKTT
-309 KAGNTF
+309 DAGNTI
-315 YDIETGSALTYPC
+315 YDIETGSGLTYPS
-328 PIRFVD
+328 PLRFVEV
-334 LRRSTVGGETNTYMS
+334 RRSADATV
-349 VSTKTHIG
+349 VSTGTRTHFG
-357 PINYTDPATG
+357 PISYTDPLTG
-367 VAYVIDDLTEYAR
+367 SAKTIDDLTEYGRAH
-380 EFGFSTAMLKTV
+380 GFSTDMLKTV
-392 AGDFVKSFFGKYLPN
+392 AGSFIKSFFSKFLPEN
-407 DTWPV
+407 TWPV
-412 TKIIE
+412 TKIVA
-417 NIDKIIEDVASI
+417 NIDQIIDDVAVVPI
-429 PVAEG
+429 AEG
-434 NNLLDFANWIY
+434 KNLLDFANWIY
-445 RCNLAGED
+445 QCNLAGED
-453 DGNYPAWVQSGI
+453 DGNYPAWVQSGV
-465 DQLKS
+465 DQLRS
-470 GALLDQVLD
+470 GALLDQVLN

-516 VSMSVDNNCPDDN
+516 VSMSVDNNCPNDN
-529 DKTILL
+529 DMTFLT
-535 EGSNAQVRLLPVTG
+535 ENSGDAQVRLLPVSG

-561 DTATVFLT
+561 STATVFLT
-569 SRQLRAATGAQS
+569 SRQLRAATDAQS
-581 GVAVTVD
+581 GAAVTVN
-588 ATDPAVGTVV
+588 ATDPAADTVI
-598 LAGRSIA
+598 LSGRSII
-605 NACDAGAAALQ
+605 NARNAGVAALQ
-616 VKFRSGTV
+616 VQFAAGTV
-624 TLDARALAAL
+624 TLDSDALAAL

-640 AVSLASGAS
+640 AVSLTGAS

-656 ALGSQAAAATL
+656 ALGMQAATATL

-694 ANDLTAWSLADDGSI
+694 ADDLTAWSLADDGSI
-709 SAVGGVYDAGQQ
+709 SAVGGAYDAGQQ

-866 AASVSGWA
+866 AGSVSGWA

-892 DGQTILDPQGRRK
+892 DGQTILDPQGSA
-905 KSRTQPATA
+905 SR
-914 IIGSGRTYKGFLIK
+914 
-928 SAAPAWA
+928 
-935 VSAQTTRRQYRS
+935 AQVAMILMNYVEHVVNA

>member
-28 ALAAEKPQDMNLRI
+28 ALAVEKPQDMNLRI

-75 SSSVLHEM
+75 SSSVLREM

-156 TRTHPEDFKRIYDF
+156 TRTEPEDFKRIYDF

-177 IATFT
+177 LATFT
-182 PAAGNEAG
+182 PAEGNKAGG
-190 SLSYVARPVEGLTVI
+190 LSYVARPVEGLTII

-259 LVPHFDVEPTI
+259 LVPHFDVQPTI

-288 AGMSAVFTGHM
+288 AGMSVVFTGHM

-309 KAGNTF
+309 AAGNTF

-328 PIRFVD
+328 PVRFVD

-357 PINYTDPATG
+357 PIHYTDPATG
-367 VAYVIDDLTEYAR
+367 VAHVIDDLTEYAR
-380 EFGFSTAMLKTV
+380 EFGFTTDMLKTV
-392 AGDFVKSFFGKYLPN
+392 AGDFIKSFFGKYLPN

-412 TKIIE
+412 TKIIA
-417 NIDKIIEDVASI
+417 NIDQIIDDVAAVPI
-429 PVAEG
+429 AEG
-434 NNLLDFANWIY
+434 NDLLDFANWIY

-656 ALGSQAAAATL
+656 ALGSQAATATL
-667 ANASVLVDGAA
+667 ARASVTVDGAA

-694 ANDLTAWSLADDGSI
+694 ADDLTAWSLADDGSI
-709 SAVGGVYDAGQQ
+709 SAVGGAYDAGQQ
-721 TYAFDVVNGVTAI
+721 TYAFDVVSGVTAI

-866 AASVSGWA
+866 AGSVSGWA

-892 DGQTILDPQGRRK
+892 DGQTILDPQGSA
-905 KSRTQPATA
+905 SR
-914 IIGSGRTYKGFLIK
+914 
-928 SAAPAWA
+928 
-935 VSAQTTRRQYRS
+935 AQVAMILMNYVEHVVNA

>member
-75 SSSVLHEM
+75 SSSVLREM

-156 TRTHPEDFKRIYDF
+156 TRTEPEDFKRIYDF

-177 IATFT
+177 LATFT
-182 PAAGNEAG
+182 PAEGNKAGG
-190 SLSYVARPVEGLTVI
+190 LSYVARPVEGLTVI

-259 LVPHFDVEPTI
+259 LVPHFDVQPTI

-288 AGMSAVFTGHM
+288 AGMSVVFTGHM

-328 PIRFVD
+328 PVRFVD
-334 LRRSTVGGETNTYMS
+334 LRRTTVGGETNTYMS

-357 PINYTDPATG
+357 PIHYTDPATG

-380 EFGFSTAMLKTV
+380 EFGFTTAMLKTV

-412 TKIIE
+412 TKIVA
-417 NIDKIIEDVASI
+417 NIDQIIDDVAAVPI
-429 PVAEG
+429 AEG

-569 SRQLRAATGAQS
+569 SRQLRTATGAQS

-656 ALGSQAAAATL
+656 ALGSQAATATL

-694 ANDLTAWSLADDGSI
+694 ADDLTAWSLADDGSI
-709 SAVGGVYDAGQQ
+709 SAVGGAYDAGQQ

-785 RLAGAPAPKAPNTFV
+785 RLAGEPAPKAPNTFV

-874 EEALS
+874 KNALS

-892 DGQTILDPQGRRK
+892 DGQTILDPQGSA
-905 KSRTQPATA
+905 SR
-914 IIGSGRTYKGFLIK
+914 
-928 SAAPAWA
+928 
-935 VSAQTTRRQYRS
+935 AQVAMILMNYVEHVVNA

>member
-156 TRTHPEDFKRIYDF
+156 TRTEPEDFKQIYDF

-182 PAAGNEAG
+182 PAEGNKAGG
-190 SLSYVARPVEGLTVI
+190 LSYVARPVEGLTVI

-259 LVPHFDVEPTI
+259 LVPHFDVQPTI

-288 AGMSAVFTGHM
+288 AGMSVVFTGHM

-309 KAGNTF
+309 AAGNTF

-328 PIRFVD
+328 PVRFVD

-357 PINYTDPATG
+357 PIHYTDPATG
-367 VAYVIDDLTEYAR
+367 VAHVIDDLTEYAR
-380 EFGFSTAMLKTV
+380 EFGFTTDMLKTV

-412 TKIIE
+412 TKIIA
-417 NIDKIIEDVASI
+417 NIDQIIDDVAAVPI
-429 PVAEG
+429 AEG

-569 SRQLRAATGAQS
+569 SRQLRTATGAQS

-598 LAGRSIA
+598 LASRSIA
-605 NACDAGAAALQ
+605 NARDAGAAALQ

-656 ALGSQAAAATL
+656 ALGSQAATATL
-667 ANASVLVDGAA
+667 ARASVTVDGAA

-694 ANDLTAWSLADDGSI
+694 ADDLTAWSLADDGSI
-709 SAVGGVYDAGQQ
+709 SAVGGAYDAGQQ

-892 DGQTILDPQGRRK
+892 DGQTILDPQGSA
-905 KSRTQPATA
+905 SR
-914 IIGSGRTYKGFLIK
+914 
-928 SAAPAWA
+928 
-935 VSAQTTRRQYRS
+935 AQVAMILMNYVEHVVNA

>member
-123 VPGLKIYVINGNHD
+123 IPGLKIYVINGNHD

-156 TRTHPEDFKRIYDF
+156 TRTEPEDFKQIYDF

-182 PAAGNEAG
+182 PAEGNKAGG
-190 SLSYVARPVEGLTVI
+190 LSYVARPVDGLTVI

-259 LVPHFDVEPTI
+259 LVPHFDVQPTI

-288 AGMSAVFTGHM
+288 AGMSVVFTGHM

-309 KAGNTF
+309 AAGNTF

-328 PIRFVD
+328 PVRFVD

-357 PINYTDPATG
+357 PIHYTDPATG

-380 EFGFSTAMLKTV
+380 EFGFTTDMLKTV

-412 TKIIE
+412 TKIIA
-417 NIDKIIEDVASI
+417 NIDQIIDDVAAVPI
-429 PVAEG
+429 AEG

-605 NACDAGAAALQ
+605 NARDAGAAALQ

-656 ALGSQAAAATL
+656 ALGTQAAAATL

-694 ANDLTAWSLADDGSI
+694 ADDLTAWSLADDGSI
-709 SAVGGVYDAGQQ
+709 SAVGGAYDAGQQ
-721 TYAFDVVNGVTAI
+721 TYAFDVVSGVTAI

-866 AASVSGWA
+866 AGSVSGWA

-879 WANAAGLINGTVR
+879 WANAAGLINGTVC
-892 DGQTILDPQGRRK
+892 DGQTILDPQGSA
-905 KSRTQPATA
+905 SR
-914 IIGSGRTYKGFLIK
+914 
-928 SAAPAWA
+928 
-935 VSAQTTRRQYRS
+935 AQVAMILMNYVEHVVNA

>member
-123 VPGLKIYVINGNHD
+123 IPGLKIYVINGNHD

-147 TADGKAVPA
+147 TPDGKAVPA

-380 EFGFSTAMLKTV
+380 EFGFTTAMLKTV

-412 TKIIE
+412 TKIVA
-417 NIDKIIEDVASI
+417 NIDQIIDDVAAVPI
-429 PVAEG
+429 AEG

-470 GALLDQVLD
+470 GALLDQVLN

-549 SSAATTQAYVQG
+549 SSVATTQAYVQG

-656 ALGSQAAAATL
+656 ALGSQAATATL

-694 ANDLTAWSLADDGSI
+694 ADDLTAWSLADDGSI
-709 SAVGGVYDAGQQ
+709 SAVGGAYDAGQQ

-785 RLAGAPAPKAPNTFV
+785 RLAGEPAPKAPNTFV

-866 AASVSGWA
+866 AGSVSGWA

-892 DGQTILDPQGRRK
+892 DGQTILDPQGSA
-905 KSRTQPATA
+905 SR
-914 IIGSGRTYKGFLIK
+914 
-928 SAAPAWA
+928 
-935 VSAQTTRRQYRS
+935 AQVAMILMNYVEHVVNA

>member
-75 SSSVLHEM
+75 SSSVLREM

-156 TRTHPEDFKRIYDF
+156 TRTEPEDFKRIYDF

-177 IATFT
+177 LATFT
-182 PAAGNEAG
+182 PAEGNKAGG
-190 SLSYVARPVEGLTVI
+190 LSYVARPVEGLTII

-238 IEQTAAAK
+238 IEQTTAAK

-259 LVPHFDVEPTI
+259 LVPHFDVQPTI

-288 AGMSAVFTGHM
+288 AGMSVVFTGHM

-309 KAGNTF
+309 DAGNTL

-357 PINYTDPATG
+357 PIHYTDPATG

-380 EFGFSTAMLKTV
+380 EFGFTTAMLKTV

-412 TKIIE
+412 TKIVA
-417 NIDKIIEDVASI
+417 NIDRIIDDVAAI
-429 PVAEG
+429 PIAEG

-605 NACDAGAAALQ
+605 NARDAGAAALQ

-640 AVSLASGAS
+640 AVSLAGGAS

-656 ALGSQAAAATL
+656 ALGTQAATATL
-667 ANASVLVDGAA
+667 ARASVTVDGAA

-694 ANDLTAWSLADDGSI
+694 ADDLTAWSLADDGSI
-709 SAVGGVYDAGQQ
+709 SAVGGAYDAGQQ
-721 TYAFDVVNGVTAI
+721 TYAFDVGNGVTAI
-734 ARFPFTDVV
+734 ARFPFTDVA

-866 AASVSGWA
+866 VGSVSGWA

-892 DGQTILDPQGRRK
+892 DGQTILDPQGSA
-905 KSRTQPATA
+905 SR
-914 IIGSGRTYKGFLIK
+914 
-928 SAAPAWA
+928 
-935 VSAQTTRRQYRS
+935 AQVAMILMNYVEHVVNA

>member
-156 TRTHPEDFKRIYDF
+156 TRTEPEDFKRIYDF

-177 IATFT
+177 LATFT
-182 PAAGNEAG
+182 PAEGNKAGG
-190 SLSYVARPVEGLTVI
+190 LSYVARPVEGLTVI

-412 TKIIE
+412 TKIVA
-417 NIDKIIEDVASI
+417 NIDQIIDDVAAVPI
-429 PVAEG
+429 AEG

-453 DGNYPAWVQSGI
+453 DGNYPAWVQSGM
-465 DQLKS
+465 DQLRS

-479 IVAKDAFGRG
+479 IVAKDAFGRS

-503 LKSQLNDLLVKIV
+503 LKGQLNDLLVKIV

-656 ALGSQAAAATL
+656 ALGSQATTATL

-694 ANDLTAWSLADDGSI
+694 ADDLTAWSLADDGSI
-709 SAVGGVYDAGQQ
+709 SAVGGAYDAGQQ

-892 DGQTILDPQGRRK
+892 DGQTILDPQGSA
-905 KSRTQPATA
+905 SR
-914 IIGSGRTYKGFLIK
+914 
-928 SAAPAWA
+928 
-935 VSAQTTRRQYRS
+935 AQVAMILMNYVEHVVNA

>member
-28 ALAAEKPQDMNLRI
+28 ALAADKPQDMNLRI

-49 YLSPDMIADTEDFE
+49 YLSPDMIADTADFE
-63 HAFNSDRKLLKE
+63 HALNSDRKLLKE
-75 SSSVLHEM
+75 SSAILYEKF
-83 LERVRA
+83 EQVRA

-147 TADGKAVPA
+147 TPDGKAVPA

-190 SLSYVARPVEGLTVI
+190 GLSYVARPVEGLTII
-205 AMDTCRYSSDNT
+205 AMDTCRYSKENT
-217 SNGDDEHETS
+217 SNGTDEHETS

-238 IEQTAAAK
+238 IGQTAAAK

-288 AGMSAVFTGHM
+288 AGMSVVFTGHM

-328 PIRFVD
+328 PVRFVD

-357 PINYTDPATG
+357 PIHYTDPATG

-380 EFGFSTAMLKTV
+380 EFGFTTAMLKTV

-412 TKIIE
+412 TKIVA
-417 NIDKIIEDVASI
+417 NIDQIIDDVAAVPI
-429 PVAEG
+429 AEG

-634 DLHKDV
+634 DLHRDV

-694 ANDLTAWSLADDGSI
+694 ADDLTAWSLADDGSI
-709 SAVGGVYDAGQQ
+709 SAVSGAYDAGQQ

-892 DGQTILDPQGRRK
+892 DGQTILDPQGSA
-905 KSRTQPATA
+905 SR
-914 IIGSGRTYKGFLIK
+914 
-928 SAAPAWA
+928 
-935 VSAQTTRRQYRS
+935 AQVAMILMNYVEHVVNA

>member
-75 SSSVLHEM
+75 SSSVLREM

-156 TRTHPEDFKRIYDF
+156 TRTEPEDFKQIYDF

-182 PAAGNEAG
+182 PAEGNKAGG
-190 SLSYVARPVEGLTVI
+190 LSYVARPVEGLTVI

-259 LVPHFDVEPTI
+259 LVPHFDVQPTI

-288 AGMSAVFTGHM
+288 AGMSVVFTGHM

-328 PIRFVD
+328 PVRFVD

-357 PINYTDPATG
+357 PIHYTDPATG

-380 EFGFSTAMLKTV
+380 EFGFTTAMLKTV

-412 TKIIE
+412 TKIVA
-417 NIDKIIEDVASI
+417 NIDQIIDDVAAVPI
-429 PVAEG
+429 AEG

-640 AVSLASGAS
+640 AVSLAGGAS

-667 ANASVLVDGAA
+667 TNASVLVDGAA

-694 ANDLTAWSLADDGSI
+694 ADDLTAWSLADDGSI
-709 SAVGGVYDAGQQ
+709 SAVSGAYDAGQQ

-734 ARFPFTDVV
+734 ARFPFTDVA

-892 DGQTILDPQGRRK
+892 DGQTILDPQGSA
-905 KSRTQPATA
+905 SR
-914 IIGSGRTYKGFLIK
+914 
-928 SAAPAWA
+928 
-935 VSAQTTRRQYRS
+935 AQVAMILMNYVEHVVNA

>member
-147 TADGKAVPA
+147 TPDGKAVPA

-190 SLSYVARPVEGLTVI
+190 SLSYVARPVEGLTIV
-205 AMDTCRYSSDNT
+205 AMDTCRYSKENT
-217 SNGDDEHETS
+217 SNGTDEHETS

-453 DGNYPAWVQSGI
+453 DGNYPAWVQSGM
-465 DQLKS
+465 DQLRS

-479 IVAKDAFGRG
+479 IVAKDAFGRS

-694 ANDLTAWSLADDGSI
+694 ADDLTAWSLADDGSI
-709 SAVGGVYDAGQQ
+709 SAVSGAYDAGQQ

-866 AASVSGWA
+866 AGSVSGWA

-892 DGQTILDPQGRRK
+892 DGQTILDPQGSA
-905 KSRTQPATA
+905 SR
-914 IIGSGRTYKGFLIK
+914 
-928 SAAPAWA
+928 
-935 VSAQTTRRQYRS
+935 AQVAMILMNYVEHVVNA